1 MSKRMKKLRED
12 LGTLDKSVSTEEA
25 MALIK
30 NTASTKFDETV
41 DIAVHL
47 CVNVKGGAAP
57 RGVVD
62 LPGGTGK
69 TVRVAV
75 FARGDKAKEAQEAG
89 ADIVGAEDLAETI
102 EKGEIAFD
110 RCIATPDMM
119 GVVGRLG
126 RVLGP
131 RGLMPNPKLNT
142 VTMAVAQAVKAS
154 KGGQIPYKTD
164 KAGVVHAGIG
174 KASFDPAVLVKNAE
188 AFVDAL
194 AKARP
199 AGVKGIYMKSAYVSC
214 TMGPSIPLSVEKF
227 AS

>member
-1 MSKRMKKLRED
+1 MSKRIKKLHEL
-12 LGTLDKSVSTEEA
+12 LGAQDKLLPFKDA

-30 NTASTKFDETV
+30 KTASAKFDETV

-47 CVNVKGGAAP
+47 GVDVKGGAAP

-75 FARGDKAKEAQEAG
+75 FARGDKAKEAKDAG
-89 ADIVGAEDLAETI
+89 ADIVGAEDLAEMI
-102 EKGEIAFD
+102 EKGEINFD

-131 RGLMPNPKLNT
+131 RNLMPNPKLNT

-174 KASFDPAVLVKNAE
+174 KASFDEAALVKNAE

-194 AKARP
+194 VKARP
-199 AGVKGIYMKSAYVSC
+199 AGVKGIYMKSAHVSC
-214 TMGPSIPLSVEKF
+214 TMGPSVRLSLEAF
-227 AS
+227 A

>member
-1 MSKRMKKLRED
+1 MSKRIKKLRDVLGAQDRLLPFED
-12 LGTLDKSVSTEEA
+12 A
-25 MALIK
+25 MDLVK
-30 NTASTKFDETV
+30 KTASAKFDETV
-41 DIAVHL
+41 DVAVHL
-47 CVNVKGGAAP
+47 GVDVKGGCAP

-75 FARGDKAKEAQEAG
+75 FARGDKAKEAKDAG
-89 ADIVGAEDLAETI
+89 ADIVGAEDLAEII
-102 EKGEIAFD
+102 EKGEINFD

-131 RGLMPNPKLNT
+131 RNLMPNPKLNT
-142 VTMAVAQAVKAS
+142 VTMAVAEAIKAS
-154 KGGQIPYKTD
+154 KGGQISYKTD

-174 KASFDPAVLVKNAE
+174 KVSFDKGTLVKNAE
-188 AFVDAL
+188 SFVDAL

-199 AGVKGIYMKSAYVSC
+199 SGVKGIYMKSAYVSC
-214 TMGPSIPLSVEKF
+214 TMGPSVRLSLETF
-227 AS
+227 A